1 MNSHFRKIEDNRRLK
16 KLCEETRGRQKAG
29 AWFNDRKGR
38 YIQYSHSDNSDSM
51 KLCKRWS
58 NRKVR
63 RAKEALSRGL
73 YKRLLDMWW
82 MLD

>member
-1 MNSHFRKIEDNRRLK
+1 MLAALK
-16 KLCEETRGRQKAG
+16 EVYTRADAR
-29 AWFNDRKGR
+29 NE
-38 YIQYSHSDNSDSM
+38 SHSDNSDSV
-51 KLCKRWS
+51 KLCKRWA